1 MNGARRL
8 YFDHNASAPV
18 RPAAADAVARAL
30 QMPGNPSS
38 VHGEGRAARGLLEIA
53 RRQVAEATGGQSRDV
68 VFTSGATEALNALL
82 RPELQPATGPERLSR
97 LLIGATEHAA
107 VRDGHSFAAD
117 ATQTVPIDENGVI
130 VISALEKALAALRGD
145 GAFAPALVAIQLANN
160 ETGAIQPLADIARVV
175 EAAGAVLVVDAV
187 QAIGK
192 IPFDLA
198 ASGAS
203 AIAISGHKFGGPKG
217 AGAIIFNGERIR
229 FGRALIAG
237 GGQELRRRSG
247 TENLPGIAGMAA
259 AISDAAKEQSAF
271 AVRSLVWR
279 TRIEAHVLAI
289 AGDAIIF
296 ARDAARLPN
305 TTLFSIPGLKA
316 ETLLMALDLA
326 GIALSSGAACSSGK
340 VGRSHVLDAMGV
352 TPDLAD
358 GAIRVS
364 TGWNTTD
371 LDVSDFCERLQN
383 ALTPILQRRNQRA
396 A

>member
-1 MNGARRL
+1 MHGPRRL

-30 QMPGNPSS
+30 LVPGNPSS
-38 VHGEGRAARGLLEIA
+38 IHGEGRVARGLLETA
-53 RRQVAEATGGQSRDV
+53 RRQVAEAVGGQSRDV
-68 VFTSGATEALNALL
+68 VFTSGATEALNTLL
-82 RPELQPATGPERLSR
+82 RPELLPATGPERLTR

-107 VRDGHSFAAD
+107 VRDGHGFAAD
-117 ATQTVPIDENGVI
+117 ATQTLPVDENGLI
-130 VISALEKALAALRGD
+130 VIGALEQALAALRGD
-145 GAFAPALVAIQLANN
+145 GVFAPALVAIQLANN

-198 ASGAS
+198 TSGAA
-203 AIAISGHKFGGPKG
+203 AIAVSGHKCGGPKG

-237 GGQELRRRSG
+237 GGQEMRRRSG
-247 TENLPGIAGMAA
+247 TENLPGIAGLAA
-259 AISDAAKEQSAF
+259 AMSDAVKEQSAY
-271 AVRSLVWR
+271 AVRSLAWR
-279 TRIEAHVLAI
+279 TRIETHVRAI
-289 AGDAIIF
+289 AGDAIVF
-296 ARDAARLPN
+296 ACDAARLPN

-352 TPDLAD
+352 TPDAAA
-358 GAIRVS
+358 GAVRVS

-371 LDVSDFCERLQN
+371 QDVSEFCDRLQKT
-383 ALTPILQRRNQRA
+383 LTPLLQRRNQRA